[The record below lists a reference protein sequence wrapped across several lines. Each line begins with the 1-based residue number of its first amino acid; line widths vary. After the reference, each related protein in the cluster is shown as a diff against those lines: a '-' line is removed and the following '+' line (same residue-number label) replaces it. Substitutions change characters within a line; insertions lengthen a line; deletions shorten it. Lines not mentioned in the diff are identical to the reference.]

1 MLIIGIDPG
10 ITGAAAALDT
20 NYSFADPEYS
30 EVMDTPTEIV
40 KSGRKKKT
48 AYLESAMFQRLADLA
63 LNHPDIHV
71 FMEKVGA
78 MPGQGVT
85 SMFNF
90 GMGYGIWKGILAAL
104 QWPYTLV
111 TPQAWKKV
119 LMQGI
124 KDKDA
129 ARGRACQLFPKMAQE
144 LSRKK
149 DIGRADALLIA
160 YYGRRLID
168 FNNSRGAEKR
178 GG

>member
-10 ITGAAAALDT
+10 ITGAVAAINIDY
-20 NYSFADPEYS
+20 NNNKPK
-30 EVMDTPTEIV
+30 VKDTPVEVV

-48 AYLESAMFQRLADLA
+48 VYLESAMFQALTDLA
-63 LNHPDIHV
+63 FNQPNNDIHV

-124 KDKDA
+124 QDKDA
-129 ARGRACQLFPKMAQE
+129 ARGRACQLFPMMAQE

-160 YYGRRLID
+160 CYGQHQI
-168 FNNSRGAEKR
+168 FRGNDA
-178 GG
+178 